1 VGPRIVL
8 GTSEPDLKG
17 RRQNRSYAF
26 EGGWYFALEP
36 MPGGRTRLLARTR
49 VPHGLPSLAYAIFI
63 ELPHFIMERKMLLG
77 IKWRAEHATTAQLT
91 TR

>member
-1 VGPRIVL
+1 ML